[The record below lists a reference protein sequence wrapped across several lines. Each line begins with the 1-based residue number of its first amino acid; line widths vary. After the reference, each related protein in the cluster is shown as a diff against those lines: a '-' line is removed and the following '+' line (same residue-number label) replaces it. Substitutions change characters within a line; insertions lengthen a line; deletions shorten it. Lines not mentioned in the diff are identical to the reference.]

1 MQQSPE
7 FTWSIDELAHMKPV
21 KIEES
26 PMQQMY
32 SPEPELEIR
41 AQAAIDRFFKQN
53 QIIPSPWD
61 IKQKGNKPF
70 SFNTPNRS
78 SKDFNSIQ
86 EVSKSTKDGKTNLSL
101 IFRNH
106 FLSHHYF

>member
-7 FTWSIDELAHMKPV
+7 FTWNIDELAHMKPV

-26 PMQQMY
+26 PIQQMY

-41 AQAAIDRFFKQN
+41 AQAAIDRFFMQN

-70 SFNTPNRS
+70 LSLDTPSRS
-78 SKDFNSIQ
+78 LNYFNSIQ

-101 IFRNH
+101 IF
-106 FLSHHYF
+106 